1 MLDESLKSASW
12 LRQHLCHA
20 QDLKPENDHHNHDS
34 LLKSHHHP
42 INQALQGGFRSGSLV
57 EWGLPPGKRGYE
69 VLLSFLTEAPPLSL
83 WVYEGSLKVY
93 PPAWIARGVRLNRI
107 HFAKS
112 HEPLQDL
119 RPALTEPLF
128 GLLVLDQTT
137 GLRREDFAFL
147 HKQARRIRQTLFI
160 TRPYILSHQNGNPMV
175 RYRLNAWYDHWKQ
188 QFHLNILKGG
198 DVLLPS
204 LSISPEQLCRKDDQC
219 RP

>member
-1 MLDESLKSASW
+1 MLDESLKSDAW

-20 QDLKPENDHHNHDS
+20 RDLKPGSYHHENGS
-34 LLKSHHHP
+34 LLKSHHLL
-42 INQALQGGFRSGSLV
+42 INQALQGGFRAGSLV

-69 VLLSFLTEAPPLSL
+69 VLLSFLTSETPLSL
-83 WVYEGSLKVY
+83 WVYEGSLKIY

-112 HEPLQDL
+112 KEPLREL

-128 GLLVLDQTT
+128 GLLVLDQPT

-147 HKQARRIRQTLFI
+147 QKQARLIRQTLFI
-160 TRPYILSHQNGNPMV
+160 TRPYLLSHQNGNPMV

-188 QFHLNILKGG
+188 HFCLNILKGG
-198 DVLLPS
+198 DVLSPALTIAPEHIFRKEPQCS
-204 LSISPEQLCRKDDQC
+204 L
-219 RP
+219 